1 MKNYIFFTFCLFS
14 LIFFTRS
21 GYAQQNPKVICV
33 SVKDVD
39 KQPLIGAV
47 VMLENENAVTDKYGI
62 AYLKWHIGS
71 KAHLMVEYVGMKKW
85 QETLVYSELTNKE
98 IEVVLENESLEGVFV
113 SAEKTKTENTTIAV
127 RLSSEKLKDNGGRTL
142 ASVLESIPGMSSIST
157 GATIMKP
164 VIQGMHSSRILLI
177 NNDVRQEGQQWG
189 ADHAPEVD
197 VSSATDLEV
206 IKGAE
211 SIRYGSGAV
220 GGVIRLKT
228 ASLPTSSD
236 PGGRFT
242 LKTSTNSGSFG
253 GNADIYGGSNAF
265 KGFKWR
271 AQMSANRSGDYK
283 TAEYVLN
290 NTGTKEGSMA
300 FAAGLKK
307 KGFVL
312 DVFANMYYSELGVF
326 YGSHIGTLDDL
337 LERFKVGR
345 PLATAP
351 ATYKIEYPKQQILHS
366 IVRLTGEYLMGYAG
380 KIKVQYDYQNDI
392 RNEYERRPGKFS
404 LKPSMGLT
412 LNTHSGNVSWESDE
426 HIPFRV
432 MAGLSFM
439 LQNNTSRNDTG
450 SVPLIPNFASLSS
463 GAYLIAKYIKPKYE
477 LATGFRYDY
486 KYLNSVGYDYLGNEY
501 GGVKHFQS
509 PSFSVSGL
517 YRPVNGLTML
527 TNFGLA
533 WRAPDV
539 NELYS
544 NGLHHGAAAYEVG
557 DSSLKPEAA
566 YKWNNEVRYAHK
578 YFSVSGTGFIQFI
591 GNYIFDAPQKD
602 PNTGL
607 PETRELIAGVFP
619 IFRYKQVDAR
629 FYGGDVAIAVKP
641 LSWLTYNA
649 QAQWVRAVNSQT
661 GGYFPYIPADR
672 YEQSIECKFKSIS
685 KHLDNIAF
693 NVGYLYVAKQ
703 RRFDPSI
710 DFISETPPAY
720 HLLGAGINF
729 GFPLKPGRIEL
740 NVTVSNVLNSLY
752 KEYTNRF
759 RYYAHEKGRDVRLS
773 ISYKF

>member
-1 MKNYIFFTFCLFS
+1 M
-14 LIFFTRS
+14 
-21 GYAQQNPKVICV
+21 
-33 SVKDVD
+33 
-39 KQPLIGAV
+39 
-47 VMLENENAVTDKYGI
+47 
-62 AYLKWHIGS
+62 
-71 KAHLMVEYVGMKKW
+71 
-85 QETLVYSELTNKE
+85 
-98 IEVVLENESLEGVFV
+98 
-113 SAEKTKTENTTIAV
+113 
-127 RLSSEKLKDNGGRTL
+127 
-142 ASVLESIPGMSSIST
+142 
-157 GATIMKP
+157 
-164 VIQGMHSSRILLI
+164 
-177 NNDVRQEGQQWG
+177 
-189 ADHAPEVD
+189 
-197 VSSATDLEV
+197 
-206 IKGAE
+206 
-211 SIRYGSGAV
+211 
-220 GGVIRLKT
+220 
-228 ASLPTSSD
+228 
-236 PGGRFT
+236 
-242 LKTSTNSGSFG
+242 
-253 GNADIYGGSNAF
+253 
-265 KGFKWR
+265 
-271 AQMSANRSGDYK
+271 
-283 TAEYVLN
+283 
-290 NTGTKEGSMA
+290 
-300 FAAGLKK
+300 GLK
-307 KGFVL
+307 
-312 DVFANMYYSELGVF
+312 
-326 YGSHIGTLDDL
+326 
-337 LERFKVGR
+337 
-345 PLATAP
+345 
-351 ATYKIEYPKQQILHS
+351 
-366 IVRLTGEYLMGYAG
+366 
-380 KIKVQYDYQNDI
+380 
-392 RNEYERRPGKFS
+392 
-404 LKPSMGLT
+404 

-426 HIPFRV
+426 HIPFRA

-477 LATGFRYDY
+477 LATGLRYDY

-649 QAQWVRAVNSQT
+649 QAQWVRAVNRKT

-672 YEQSIECKFKSIS
+672 YEQSIECKFKNIS